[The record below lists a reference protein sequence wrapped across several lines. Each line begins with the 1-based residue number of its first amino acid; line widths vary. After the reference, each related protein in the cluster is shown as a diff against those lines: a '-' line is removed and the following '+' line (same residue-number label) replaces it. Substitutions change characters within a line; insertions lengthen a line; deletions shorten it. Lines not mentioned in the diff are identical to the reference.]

1 MSDSLNSLINIFA
14 KFPSLGNRSARRI
27 VLYLLKRKENL
38 IPILINQ
45 LSNLKDLLS
54 FCKICGNIDT
64 CNPCQIC
71 EDQKR
76 KFEKICVVEDVGDLF
91 AIEKSKAYDG
101 HYHVLGGVL
110 SAIDGVGPEDL
121 SITSLFD
128 RINKHEIKEIILATN
143 ATVEGQITAQ
153 YISENCPNKKV
164 LITRLAQGMP
174 VGAELDVLDLNTLS
188 TAFSSRL
195 QMK

>member
-1 MSDSLNSLINIFA
+1 MSDTLNSLIDVFA

-38 IPILINQ
+38 IPLLINQ
-45 LSNLKDLLS
+45 LTNVKDLLS
-54 FCKICGNIDT
+54 FCKVCGNIDT

-71 EDQKR
+71 ENSKR
-76 KFEKICVVEDVGDLF
+76 KSEKICIVEDVGDLF
-91 AIEKSKAYDG
+91 AIEKSQAYDG
-101 HYHVLGGVL
+101 LYHVLGGVL

-121 SITSLFD
+121 SISGLFE
-128 RINKHEIKEIILATN
+128 RIKKGNIKEIILATN

-153 YISENCPNKKV
+153 YVSENCPDKEV

-174 VGAELDVLDLNTLS
+174 VGAELEVLDLNTLS

>member
-1 MSDSLNSLINIFA
+1 MSNTLNSLIDVFA

-27 VLYLLKRKENL
+27 VLYLIKRKENL
-38 IPILINQ
+38 IPLLINQ
-45 LSNLKDLLS
+45 LTNVKDLLS
-54 FCKICGNIDT
+54 FCKVCGNIDT

-71 EDQKR
+71 ENSKR
-76 KFEKICVVEDVGDLF
+76 KSEKICIVEDVGDLF
-91 AIEKSKAYDG
+91 AIEKSQAYDG
-101 HYHVLGGVL
+101 LYHVLGGVL

-121 SITSLFD
+121 SITALYQ
-128 RINKHEIKEIILATN
+128 RIKKGDIKEIILATN

-153 YISENCPNKKV
+153 YISENCPDKEV

-174 VGAELDVLDLNTLS
+174 VGAELEVLDLNTLS

>member
-1 MSDSLNSLINIFA
+1 MSDTLNSLIDVFA

-38 IPILINQ
+38 IPLLINQ
-45 LSNLKDLLS
+45 LTNVKDLLS
-54 FCKICGNIDT
+54 FCKVCGNIDT

-71 EDQKR
+71 ENSKR
-76 KFEKICVVEDVGDLF
+76 KSEKICIVEDVGDLF
-91 AIEKSKAYDG
+91 AIEKSQAYDG
-101 HYHVLGGVL
+101 LYHVLGGVL

-121 SITSLFD
+121 SITALYQ
-128 RINKHEIKEIILATN
+128 RIKKGDIKEIILATN

-153 YISENCPNKKV
+153 YISENCPDKEV

-174 VGAELDVLDLNTLS
+174 VGAELEVLDLNTLS

>member
-1 MSDSLNSLINIFA
+1 MSDTLNSLIDVFA

-38 IPILINQ
+38 IPLLINQ
-45 LSNLKDLLS
+45 LTNVKDLLS
-54 FCKICGNIDT
+54 FCKVCGNIDT

-71 EDQKR
+71 ENSKR
-76 KFEKICVVEDVGDLF
+76 KSEKICIVEDVGDLF
-91 AIEKSKAYDG
+91 AIEKSQAYDG
-101 HYHVLGGVL
+101 LYHVLGGVL

-121 SITSLFD
+121 SITALYQ
-128 RINKHEIKEIILATN
+128 RIKKGDIKEIILATN

-153 YISENCPNKKV
+153 YISENCPDKKV

-174 VGAELDVLDLNTLS
+174 VGAELEVLDLNTLS

-195 QMK
+195 EMK

>member
-76 KFEKICVVEDVGDLF
+76 KSDKICVVEDVGDLF

>member
-1 MSDSLNSLINIFA
+1 MSDTLNSLIDIFA

-27 VLYLLKRKENL
+27 VLYLIKRKENL
-38 IPILINQ
+38 IPLLINQ
-45 LSNLKDLLS
+45 LSNVKDLLS
-54 FCKICGNIDT
+54 FCKVCGNIDT

-71 EDQKR
+71 ENSKR
-76 KFEKICVVEDVGDLF
+76 KSEKICIVEDVGDLF
-91 AIEKSKAYDG
+91 AIEKSQAYDG
-101 HYHVLGGVL
+101 LYHVLGGVL

-121 SITSLFD
+121 SITALYQ
-128 RINKHEIKEIILATN
+128 RIKKGDIKEIILATN

-153 YISENCPNKKV
+153 YISENCPDKEV

-174 VGAELDVLDLNTLS
+174 VGAELEVLDLNTLS

>member
-1 MSDSLNSLINIFA
+1 MSDTLNSLIDVFA

-38 IPILINQ
+38 IPLLINQ
-45 LSNLKDLLS
+45 LTNVKDLLS
-54 FCKICGNIDT
+54 FCKVCGNIDT

-71 EDQKR
+71 ENSKR
-76 KFEKICVVEDVGDLF
+76 KSEKICIVEDVGDLF
-91 AIEKSKAYDG
+91 AIEKSQAYDG
-101 HYHVLGGVL
+101 LYHVLGGVL

-121 SITSLFD
+121 SITALYQ
-128 RINKHEIKEIILATN
+128 RIKKGDIKEIILATN

-153 YISENCPNKKV
+153 YISENCPDKEV

-174 VGAELDVLDLNTLS
+174 VGAELEVLDLNTLS

-195 QMK
+195 KMK